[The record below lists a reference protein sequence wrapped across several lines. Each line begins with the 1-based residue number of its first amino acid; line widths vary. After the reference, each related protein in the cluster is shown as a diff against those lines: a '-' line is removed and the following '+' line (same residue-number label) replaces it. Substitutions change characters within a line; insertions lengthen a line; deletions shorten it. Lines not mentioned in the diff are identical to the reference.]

1 MLHVNQS
8 PVTVMALQASLSAQ
22 NEFQIA
28 LSLSAR
34 VLTNG
39 WYISITTE
47 KAITSFVLAED
58 I

>member
-1 MLHVNQS
+1 
-8 PVTVMALQASLSAQ
+8 MALQASLSAQ

-39 WYISITTE
+39 WHISIATE

-58 I
+58 IQILPL